1 MTNHIGGPSLSQAR
15 KTMNIDHS
23 HTGSSAGHNHR
34 HLHHQQHNQQQQP
47 RQLHPE
53 EEPELD
59 LDQTPHQ
66 HQHHI
71 HTHTHSHN
79 YNHNLNHNH
88 ARYHHQEHSSH
99 EDSDNNTSQR
109 LDIRSPLDD
118 ATTHQ
123 QQQQS
128 EPGLLNARS
137 VLVVQTVSV
146 IKIIDDA
153 GALVHFSTLASQPA
167 TQSPDPVAVLT
178 ADVRDLG
185 SQLPTLSVS
194 VPGLGDGTPSPT
206 ASVDTES
213 SITSAILSLPSGVSA
228 PGALTS
234 ALYNTSSVSYD
245 DGASTFPTLSL
256 SSGLFNSSSS
266 STRIPSFYANGTHVS
281 HSLFANTTRTSI
293 YASSTSTFASST
305 KSRASTTRF
314 TSTSSGVPTLVAG
327 GTGGGNSG
335 NGGAGGESANPAGAT
350 DSPYVDPDNTDDNSS
365 GLTPTAQRS
374 IIGGVVGGAAGMAL
388 IAFLL
393 LFLLKWKK
401 RNGGGNIR
409 LLGEGG
415 ALAAAARKRGGHEQG
430 GGALEGGGG
439 GSGGGGGGNGGG
451 GGGGEGGGGGMTE
464 RGLPYAVPSA
474 LASLTGAKRFSAASA
489 EPPVAERGFYR
500 VSGKKLIS
508 VLESG
513 GDGYSDPDPHESVY
527 YRDSMAFGDGTA
539 GALGLGGQ
547 RLKLGSPM
555 RPISGVPVFRSGPG
569 RTAIVQQDGGSPGVV
584 GGSSPFSDDTHPV
597 TPTSPIGSH
606 GPPSPPARASLMP
619 DPIGRSLV
627 SRDGSRGSG
636 SRFTEDM

>member
-15 KTMNIDHS
+15 KTMNVDHS

-34 HLHHQQHNQQQQP
+34 HLHHQHNQQP
-47 RQLHPE
+47 RQLHSE
-53 EEPELD
+53 EELD

-66 HQHHI
+66 HQHHT
-71 HTHTHSHN
+71 HTHTH
-79 YNHNLNHNH
+79 NHNLKHNH
-88 ARYHHQEHSSH
+88 ARYHHQQQSSH
-99 EDSDNNTSQR
+99 EDSDNTPQN
-109 LDIRSPLDD
+109 LDIRSPLDT
-118 ATTHQ
+118 TTH
-123 QQQQS
+123 QQQS

-153 GALVHFSTLASQPA
+153 GALVHFSTLASEPV

-206 ASVDTES
+206 ASVVTES

-234 ALYNTSSVSYD
+234 ALFNSSSVSHD
-245 DGASTFPTLSL
+245 DGASSFPTLSL
-256 SSGLFNSSSS
+256 SSGLFNSSS
-266 STRIPSFYANGTHVS
+266 TRVPSFYANGTHVS
-281 HSLFANTTRTSI
+281 HSLFSNTTRTSTF
-293 YASSTSTFASST
+293 ASSTSTFASST

-314 TSTSSGVPTLVAG
+314 TATSSGAPTLVAG

-335 NGGAGGESANPAGAT
+335 NEGAGGESANPAGAT
-350 DSPYVDPDNTDDNSS
+350 DSPYIDPDNMDSNSS

-415 ALAAAARKRGGHEQG
+415 TLAAAARKRGGHEQG
-430 GGALEGGGG
+430 GGALERGG
-439 GSGGGGGGNGGG
+439 GSGGGGGGNGR
-451 GGGGEGGGGGMTE
+451 GGGMTE

-474 LASLTGAKRFSAASA
+474 LASLTGAKRFSTAST

-527 YRDSMAFGDGTA
+527 YRDSMAFTDGTA

-569 RTAIVQQDGGSPGVV
+569 RTAIVQQDGGSPGV
-584 GGSSPFSDDTHPV
+584 GGTSPFSDDTHPV

-619 DPIGRSLV
+619 DPIGRSLA

>member
-15 KTMNIDHS
+15 KTQNINHS

-34 HLHHQQHNQQQQP
+34 HLHHQHNQQ

-53 EEPELD
+53 EE

-66 HQHHI
+66 HQHH
-71 HTHTHSHN
+71 
-79 YNHNLNHNH
+79 NHNHNH
-88 ARYHHQEHSSH
+88 ARYHHQSSKQQQP
-99 EDSDNNTSQR
+99 EDSDNTTLQNHNH
-109 LDIRSPLDD
+109 LDIRSPLD
-118 ATTHQ
+118 TPTQ
-123 QQQQS
+123 QT

-153 GALVHFSTLASQPA
+153 GALVHFSTLASEPV
-167 TQSPDPVAVLT
+167 TQSPDPVAART
-178 ADVRDLG
+178 AEITDLG
-185 SQLPTLSVS
+185 SSLPTLPVT

-213 SITSAILSLPSGVSA
+213 SITSASLSLSSGVAA

-234 ALYNTSSVSYD
+234 APFNSSSVSYH
-245 DGASTFPTLSL
+245 DGASSFPTLSL
-256 SSGLFNSSSS
+256 SSGLFNSS

-281 HSLFANTTRTSI
+281 HSLFANTTRTSTF
-293 YASSTSTFASST
+293 ASSTSTFASST

-335 NGGAGGESANPAGAT
+335 DAGAGGESASPAGTT
-350 DSPYVDPDNTDDNSS
+350 DSPHVDPGNTDDNSS

-388 IAFLL
+388 VAFLL
-393 LFLLKWKK
+393 LFLLKWK

-415 ALAAAARKRGGHEQG
+415 SLAAAARKRGGHEQG

-439 GSGGGGGGNGGG
+439 NGGGGGGNGGG
-451 GGGGEGGGGGMTE
+451 GEGMTE

-474 LASLTGAKRFSAASA
+474 LVSLTAAKRFSTASA

-527 YRDSMAFGDGTA
+527 YRDSMAFTDGTT
-539 GALGLGGQ
+539 GALGLGGE

-569 RTAIVQQDGGSPGVV
+569 KTAIVQQDGGSPGV
-584 GGSSPFSDDTHPV
+584 GGLSPFSDDTRPV
-597 TPTSPIGSH
+597 TPASPIGSH

>member
-15 KTMNIDHS
+15 KTQNIDHS

-34 HLHHQQHNQQQQP
+34 HLHHQHNQQG
-47 RQLHPE
+47 QLQPE
-53 EEPELD
+53 EE

-66 HQHHI
+66 HQHQHHIHHHI
-71 HTHTHSHN
+71 HT
-79 YNHNLNHNH
+79 HNH
-88 ARYHHQEHSSH
+88 ARYHHQSSGQQAQEPSQ
-99 EDSDNNTSQR
+99 EDGDNTTLQDHKH
-109 LDIRSPLDD
+109 LDIRSSPD
-118 ATTHQ
+118 THQ
-123 QQQQS
+123 QP
-128 EPGLLNARS
+128 EPLNARQ

-153 GALVHFSTLASQPA
+153 GALVHFSTLASEPV
-167 TQSPDPVAVLT
+167 TQSSDPEAVLT
-178 ADVRDLG
+178 AEVRDLG
-185 SQLPTLSVS
+185 SQLPTVPVS
-194 VPGLGDGTPSPT
+194 VPQLGDGTPSPT

-213 SITSAILSLPSGVSA
+213 SVTSAILSLSSGVAA
-228 PGALTS
+228 PAALTS
-234 ALYNTSSVSYD
+234 APFNSSSASYQDGTSS
-245 DGASTFPTLSL
+245 FPTLSL
-256 SSGLFNSSSS
+256 SSGLFNSSS
-266 STRIPSFYANGTHVS
+266 TRIPSFYPNGTHVS
-281 HSLFANTTRTSI
+281 HSLFANTTRTSTF
-293 YASSTSTFASST
+293 ASSTSTFASST
-305 KSRASTTRF
+305 KSRASTTQF
-314 TSTSSGVPTLVAG
+314 TSISSGVPTLVAG
-327 GTGGGNSG
+327 GTEEGSSG
-335 NGGAGGESANPAGAT
+335 NAGAGGESASPAGTT
-350 DSPYVDPDNTDDNSS
+350 DSPYVDPNNADNNSS

-393 LFLLKWKK
+393 LLLLKWKK

-415 ALAAAARKRGGHEQG
+415 SLAAAARKRGGNEHG
-430 GGALEGGGG
+430 GGALEGGEGGG
-439 GSGGGGGGNGGG
+439 GSGGGGGGGGNG
-451 GGGGEGGGGGMTE
+451 GGGGGMTE

-474 LASLTGAKRFSAASA
+474 LANLTGAKRFSAASTEA
-489 EPPVAERGFYR
+489 PASEPGFYR

-527 YRDSMAFGDGTA
+527 YRDSVAFTDGTT

-569 RTAIVQQDGGSPGVV
+569 RTAIVQQDGGSTGARAT
-584 GGSSPFSDDTHPV
+584 SPFSDDTHPV
-597 TPTSPIGSH
+597 TPASPIGSH
-606 GPPSPPARASLMP
+606 GPPSPPARASLLP